1 MTWLYSQSLGTI
13 SHDTE
18 IVGEGYA
25 GKELDCNNP
34 WSETKKGYGPL
45 PRGLYRV
52 GPSYRHSKLGSVTM
66 NLSPI
71 GHNAHGRTAFRIH
84 GDSRLR
90 PGTASEG
97 CIVLPLAIRQK
108 IADSNDKEI
117 FVGY

>member
-1 MTWLYSQSLGTI
+1 
-13 SHDTE
+13 
-18 IVGEGYA
+18 
-25 GKELDCNNP
+25 
-34 WSETKKGYGPL
+34 
-45 PRGLYRV
+45 
-52 GPSYRHSKLGSVTM
+52 M